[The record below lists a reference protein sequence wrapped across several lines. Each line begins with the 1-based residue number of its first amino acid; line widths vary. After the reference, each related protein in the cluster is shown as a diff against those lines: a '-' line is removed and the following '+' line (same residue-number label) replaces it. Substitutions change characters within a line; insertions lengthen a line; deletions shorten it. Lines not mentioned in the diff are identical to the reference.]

1 MCIMT
6 YVSDICDR
14 GVLRQICDSNMY
26 GNRCVSR
33 KCIEIDLRQGCIS
46 RQIFDRDVYGKRFV
60 TRMFIKRYVR

>member
-1 MCIMT
+1 M
-6 YVSDICDR
+6 
-14 GVLRQICDSNMY
+14 
-26 GNRCVSR
+26 SR